1 MIPIDD
7 AVLLCQSLEFEQKKL
22 LVSSKVNLC
31 NIKSYICYF
40 VSSIIKYVLIL
51 NERQLGTSFTK
62 SHVLFRFFRTFKV
75 NLPNYKE
82 MVERRNRIIPKFKVT
97 QDTFQLELED
107 CITTSVSSIISF
119 LEENDPAVLNVIEKD
134 TELCLTAK
142 VKI

>member
-1 MIPIDD
+1 
-7 AVLLCQSLEFEQKKL
+7 
-22 LVSSKVNLC
+22 
-31 NIKSYICYF
+31 
-40 VSSIIKYVLIL
+40 
-51 NERQLGTSFTK
+51 
-62 SHVLFRFFRTFKV
+62 
-75 NLPNYKE
+75 